1 MKKILLIVTVAFF
14 SLGTKAQFPGGIQA
28 SGARQPAPSI
38 GHIYGKIVDN
48 NGKAISD
55 ASIILL
61 QSKMDTASKKLKDIL
76 LKGTATK
83 NNGQFS
89 LEELPTMGA
98 LKLKISAVGYAAF
111 EQTISFMPSAAAGG
125 TKATS
130 APTGQ
135 MPGFEKD
142 FGNIKLTSDATQLQ
156 EVTVSATKSLMRLD
170 IDKKVF
176 NVEKNI
182 VSAGGTA
189 LDVMKNVP
197 SVNVDI
203 DGNVLLR
210 NAAPQLFVDGRPTT
224 LSLDQIPA
232 DAIESVEVITNP
244 SAKYDASGGGAGIL
258 NIVLKK
264 NRKTGYNGNLRAG
277 IDKRGALNGGG
288 DFSVRQ
294 DKINI
299 SASVMGNQNKGRTTG
314 TTDRL
319 NLQDVPQTSIF
330 QNNYNK
336 TTGGFLFG
344 KLGLDYF
351 ITNRT
356 TLSVS
361 GIRVHGEFSPNE
373 VIGITTDS
381 LFNSGKISQ
390 FSQRTSAGSREFN
403 GQGLVFGLK
412 HLFPKGGEELTAD
425 ANYFTGRNINNSLYT
440 TNYYLNNSANVT
452 GNELQKVLGDGND
465 KNVTL
470 QMDYVKPLSIRTKLE
485 AGLRASIRSRAN
497 NNNNYIFDEG
507 ANEYVII
514 PSATGNYQSNDNVYA
529 AYATISSS
537 IKDFGYKLGLRAES
551 SNYTGE
557 LLNTKEKFSNSY
569 PISLFPSLFV
579 SQKLNNN
586 QELQVSITR
595 RINRP
600 NFFQL
605 IPFTDYTDKLN
616 ITKGNAGLVPEFTQS
631 FEMSYL
637 KTFKGNNSLLGSLYY
652 KKTNHLITRYL
663 DKELNPV
670 TGTEDLINTYINANS
685 SYSAGAEITSQ
696 NYLTKWMDISTNIN
710 IYNSKVNTDN
720 ISGGSQAAL
729 WSWFGKFNGN
739 FKLTAKFFIQ
749 LTATYQSKTN
759 LPVNNNNGGM
769 GGPPMMQS
777 QSASQGYIKAF
788 WGTDIA
794 IKKTFLKND
803 AASISLSVSDIFKTR
818 YTSQYSQSE
827 YFVQNYNR
835 LRDPQMV
842 KLNLSYRFG
851 KIDALLFKR
860 KTNSNINATEG
871 MQ

>member
-1 MKKILLIVTVAFF
+1 
-14 SLGTKAQFPGGIQA
+14 
-28 SGARQPAPSI
+28 
-38 GHIYGKIVDN
+38 
-48 NGKAISD
+48 
-55 ASIILL
+55 
-61 QSKMDTASKKLKDIL
+61 
-76 LKGTATK
+76 
-83 NNGQFS
+83 
-89 LEELPTMGA
+89 
-98 LKLKISAVGYAAF
+98 
-111 EQTISFMPSAAAGG
+111 
-125 TKATS
+125 
-130 APTGQ
+130 
-135 MPGFEKD
+135 
-142 FGNIKLTSDATQLQ
+142 
-156 EVTVSATKSLMRLD
+156 
-170 IDKKVF
+170 
-176 NVEKNI
+176 
-182 VSAGGTA
+182 
-189 LDVMKNVP
+189 
-197 SVNVDI
+197 
-203 DGNVLLR
+203 LR

-264 NRKTGYNGNLRAG
+264 NRKTGYNGNIRAG
-277 IDKRGALNGGG
+277 IDKRSALNGGG

-299 SASVMGNQNKGRTTG
+299 SASMMGNQNKGRTTG
-314 TTDRL
+314 TTDRI

-330 QNNYNK
+330 QNNFNK

-356 TLSVS
+356 TISFS
-361 GIRVHGEFSPNE
+361 GIKVHGEFSPNE
-373 VIGITTDS
+373 IIGITTDS

-412 HLFPKGGEELTAD
+412 HLFPKEGEELTAD
-425 ANYFTGRNINNSLYT
+425 VNFFTGKNTNNSLYT
-440 TNYYLNNSANVT
+440 TNYYLNNSGTVT
-452 GNELQKVLGDGND
+452 GKELQKVLGDGND
-465 KNVTL
+465 KNWTL
-470 QMDYVKPLSIRTKLE
+470 QTDYVKPLSMKTKLE
-485 AGLRASIRSRAN
+485 AGIRASIRSRIN
-497 NNNNYIFDEG
+497 NNNSYIFDDVTD
-507 ANEYVII
+507 EYAII
-514 PSATGNYQSNDNVYA
+514 LSATGNYQSNDNVYA

-537 IKDFGYKLGLRAES
+537 IKDFGYKVGLRAES

-557 LLNTKEKFSNSY
+557 LLNTKETFSNSY
-569 PISLFPSLFV
+569 PISLFPSLFL
-579 SQKLNNN
+579 SQKLNGN

-631 FEMSYL
+631 VEMSYL

-663 DKELNPV
+663 DKEINPV

-696 NYLTKWMDISTNIN
+696 NYLTRWLDISTNIN

-720 ISGGSQAAL
+720 VSGGSQAAL
-729 WSWFGKFNGN
+729 WSWYGKFNGN
-739 FKLTAKFFIQ
+739 FKLPAKFFIQ

-759 LPVNNNNGGM
+759 LPINNNNGDM

-788 WGTDIA
+788 WGTDVA

-818 YTSQYSQSE
+818 YTSQYSQSV